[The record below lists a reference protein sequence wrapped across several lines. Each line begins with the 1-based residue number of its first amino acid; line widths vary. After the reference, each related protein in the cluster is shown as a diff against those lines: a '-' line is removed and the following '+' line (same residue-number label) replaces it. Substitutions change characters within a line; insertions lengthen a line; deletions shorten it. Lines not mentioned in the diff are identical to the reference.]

1 MSDRFDGRT
10 MVVTGAASGIGA
22 STARRLAREG
32 ARVVIVDIDPVGA
45 HAMAAALG
53 GLAVVGDVS
62 DERVWVRLNSAI
74 REANWNPV
82 SGLVS
87 NAALNIAAAAHELST
102 IEWRRQIDV
111 CLTAAFL
118 GVRSVLDDLRA
129 NGGAVVLVSSVH
141 AHAGLPGHPAYA
153 AAKGGLIAL
162 ARQLAVEYGP
172 AVRVNAVSPGP
183 VRTPAWDA
191 ISEADRE
198 RTARATVAG
207 RLGEP
212 DEVAA
217 AIAFLLDPEASFIT
231 GAELLVDGGW
241 TASKDSV

>member
-1 MSDRFDGRT
+1 

-22 STARRLAREG
+22 ATVRRLAREG
-32 ARVVIVDIDPVGA
+32 ARVAIVDIDPA
-45 HAMAAALG
+45 RAEAMAAAVG

-62 DERVWVRLNSAI
+62 DEKAWVRLNSAI
-74 REANWNPV
+74 RAANWNPV
-82 SGLVS
+82 SGLVC

-118 GVRSVLDDLRA
+118 GVRSLLDDLRA
-129 NGGAVVLVSSVH
+129 SGGGVVLVSSVH
-141 AHAGLPGHPAYA
+141 AHAGIPGHPAYA
-153 AAKGGLIAL
+153 AAKGGLVAL
-162 ARQLAVEYGP
+162 GRQLAVEYGP
-172 AVRVNAVSPGP
+172 AVRVNTVTPGP
-183 VRTPAWDA
+183 VRTPAWDT
-191 ISEADRE
+191 ISEADQQRA
-198 RTARATVAG
+198 ARATAAG

-212 DEVAA
+212 DEVAT
-217 AIAFLLDPEASFIT
+217 AIAFLLHDEASFIT